1 MARLNKD
8 DLAQMNKDYFES
20 LEKMRLVEV
29 AANLLQLA
37 IEQWEKL
44 EQNSQN
50 SSRPPSTD
58 NPYQTKTKN
67 KEDTSSTS
75 ESQKEQEK
83 ESTPEL
89 NLSSE
94 EEIPFLE

>member
-8 DLAQMNKDYFES
+8 DLAQMNKDYFQS
-20 LEKMRLVEV
+20 LEKPRLVEV
-29 AANLLQLA
+29 AANLHQLA

-58 NPYQTKTKN
+58 NPYQSKTRN
-67 KEDTSSTS
+67 KENSSLTS
-75 ESQKEQEK
+75 ESNQEREK
-83 ESTPEL
+83 ESPAKL
-89 NLSSE
+89 N
-94 EEIPFLE
+94 